1 MGSGFSMQST
11 PDVPDAARRAW
22 HRLLLATADLQAVVG
37 DSVLVGGTAAAL
49 AAGHRYSHDSD
60 HVLPDLK
67 NRFAEITE
75 LLEATPGWHTARI
88 REPVLILGS
97 LHGIRMGLRQLLRP
111 DPLEAETIVFQGR
124 PIRVPTYAEILRVK
138 GFLVIRRNAVRD
150 YVDCCALLQRLDDAG
165 LAVALTPFDRLY
177 AFDQP
182 SGEPPLYRLAMRL
195 VNPVPDDL
203 ENADGRQLKSR
214 AGHPWEWETTAKAC
228 LQQGLRVLDLVDRS
242 PPATP
247 DTPAG

>member
-1 MGSGFSMQST
+1 MRST
-11 PDVPDAARRAW
+11 PEIPDAARRAW
-22 HRLLLATADLQAVVG
+22 HRLLLATADLQEVV
-37 DSVLVGGTAAAL
+37 DNAVLVGGTAAAL
-49 AAGHRYSHDSD
+49 AASHRYSHDSD
-60 HVLPDLK
+60 HVLPDLE

-75 LLEATPGWHTARI
+75 RLASTPGWHTARI

-111 DPLEAETIVFQGR
+111 DPLEAETIVFRGR
-124 PIRVPTYAEILRVK
+124 PIRVPTYAEILRIK

-203 ENADGRQLKSR
+203 ENADGRQLESR
-214 AGHPWEWETTAKAC
+214 AGHPWTWEATAKAC
-228 LQQGLRVLDLVDRS
+228 LQQGLRVMDLVDRS